1 MHRLNTVHMQIVVK
15 TKAALMA
22 GLKYFLH
29 KRFHLPLQLIPS
41 PKKPALQMHLNEP
54 AVLLHQAFSEHLCV
68 PAVHSSISE
77 EHA

>member
-1 MHRLNTVHMQIVVK
+1 MQIFVK
-15 TKAALMA
+15 TKAASMA
-22 GLKYFLH
+22 GLKYLLD
-29 KRFHLPLQLIPS
+29 KRFHLPVQLIPS

-54 AVLLHQAFSEHLCV
+54 AVLLQEAFLEHLCV